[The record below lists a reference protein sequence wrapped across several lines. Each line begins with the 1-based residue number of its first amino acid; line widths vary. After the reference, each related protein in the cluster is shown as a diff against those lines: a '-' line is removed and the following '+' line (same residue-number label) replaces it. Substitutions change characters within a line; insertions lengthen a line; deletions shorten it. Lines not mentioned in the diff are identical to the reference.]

1 MGAPPGAGAGGAT
14 PRPMRGAG
22 AGGGAE
28 GGEARV
34 GGLVDAAEGA
44 LVEAAGALA
53 GLAEEAG
60 RGAGASQAR
69 AGELAE
75 QCLRALA
82 GHQQALRAARAALGP
97 SIPYR
102 RAAYAEAAEAEVSA
116 QKLRCVAGA
125 LRRLEASLPGE
136 DPEA

>member
-1 MGAPPGAGAGGAT
+1 
-14 PRPMRGAG
+14 MRGAG
-22 AGGGAE
+22 AGGEAE
-28 GGEARV
+28 GEARV
-34 GGLVDAAEGA
+34 GELVDAAEGA

-69 AGELAE
+69 SGELAG

-82 GHQQALRAARAALGP
+82 EHQQALRAARAALGP
-97 SIPYR
+97 GLPYR

-125 LRRLEASLPGE
+125 LRRLEAGLIGE
-136 DPEA
+136 EPEA